1 MFISIHTLHTEGDP
15 EGSIER
21 ASDDEFQSTPSTRR
35 VTPTSRSDTW
45 FPSFQSTPSTRRV
58 TALPDQHICPHL
70 ISIHTLH
77 TEGDFGLKAEFSAF
91 IIISI
96 HTLHTEGDVE
106 GQQVCR
112 DQVRFQS
119 TPSTRRVTQE
129 QINQRLQIFQFQS
142 TPSTRRVTIPLKDF
156 VVIYRISIH
165 TLHTEGDGKFV
176 EKMPRKTISIHTL
189 HTEGDR
195 KRVG

>member
-1 MFISIHTLHTEGDP
+1 MTAY
-15 EGSIER
+15 IE
-21 ASDDEFQSTPSTRR
+21 
-35 VTPTSRSDTW
+35 
-45 FPSFQSTPSTRRV
+45 
-58 TALPDQHICPHL
+58 
-70 ISIHTLH
+70 
-77 TEGDFGLKAEFSAF
+77 
-91 IIISI
+91 ISI

-189 HTEGDR
+189 HTEGDSKIR
-195 KRVG
+195 SQGTATKISIHTLHTEGDLSAAPITTIRTDFNPHPPHGG